1 MLIFRP
7 LFFTSNCFFLWWSS
21 DLTSV
26 CSFSVWHNYPL
37 LLGITLARLR
47 LRGPVGF
54 FVTATFCGGLPL
66 NFPPLGDGAG
76 LGAGRPR
83 PLNFPPLGPEGPF
96 GGVGL
101 GPLPP
106 NLGFVGLVGR
116 EGPLPLGP
124 FLNLGFVGLGVGVGR
139 PLNFPPLGEVDVG
152 LPRPLNLPP
161 RNELPFDRALASAAL
176 RAAM

>member
-1 MLIFRP
+1 MLIFRA

-47 LRGPVGF
+47 LRGPVGC
-54 FVTATFCGGLPL
+54 FVTVA
-66 NFPPLGDGAG
+66 
-76 LGAGRPR
+76 LGAGRP
-83 PLNFPPLGPEGPF
+83 LNLGFVGLGVGLGNFPPLGPEGL

-101 GPLPP
+101 GPLPL

-116 EGPLPLGP
+116 EGPLPL
-124 FLNLGFVGLGVGVGR
+124 NLGFVGLGVGLGLPLNFPPLGGVDGR
-139 PLNFPPLGEVDVG
+139 PLNFPPRAE
-152 LPRPLNLPP
+152 PRIA
-161 RNELPFDRALASAAL
+161 FALASARL
-176 RAAM
+176 RAAI

>member
-1 MLIFRP
+1 MLIFRA

-47 LRGPVGF
+47 LRGPVGC
-54 FVTATFCGGLPL
+54 FVTVALGAGRPLNLGFVGLGVGLGAGLPL
-66 NFPPLGDGAG
+66 NFPPLIGAGAG

-83 PLNFPPLGPEGPF
+83 PLNFPPLGPEGL

-101 GPLPP
+101 GPLP
-106 NLGFVGLVGR
+106 
-116 EGPLPLGP
+116 
-124 FLNLGFVGLGVGVGR
+124 LNLGFVGLGVGLGLPLNFPPLGGVDGR
-139 PLNFPPLGEVDVG
+139 PLNFPPRAE
-152 LPRPLNLPP
+152 PRIA
-161 RNELPFDRALASAAL
+161 FALASARL
-176 RAAM
+176 RAAI